1 MRSSLSCLVA
11 PLAVWLSGCAA
22 TEPALGPPPAASAAG
37 TNAAAVF
44 AVGPPAPGRPVTV
57 RVPPPGPVQDND
69 AALAAACRTEAE
81 RVILLRDRGQ
91 IFREDER
98 DARLGIEGTIYELRT
113 PLDRLG
119 RAYAADQLATDCV
132 RQNSHTGPAR

>member
-1 MRSSLSCLVA
+1 
-11 PLAVWLSGCAA
+11 
-22 TEPALGPPPAASAAG
+22 
-37 TNAAAVF
+37 
-44 AVGPPAPGRPVTV
+44 
-57 RVPPPGPVQDND
+57 VQDND